1 VYQLHKVWM
10 LFESMK
16 VAIIHRSFDV
26 LGGAELYAL
35 DVIRVLTGLG
45 FDTRVYTLSVRGS
58 VDRITPPGRVRFVLV
73 RPLLRTGSIYDFV
86 LDTYNLSRA
95 LKLKGSDVDIV
106 VNTKASETPLEADVC
121 VVHYPLGIALHFWD
135 RVPLGAGV
143 DPKYVN
149 SLFWKLYIQPF
160 RGLFYELSNRSLCR
174 CRVIVANSR
183 WTAKLLEELS
193 GLSSVVIYPPINIE
207 YLKPPVGVSKE
218 NMVVTIS
225 RFEPSKNIEA
235 VLHIAKIVQHAKFV
249 VIGRVSDRASHTYYK
264 SLEKL
269 KERLGLSNLYLLPN
283 LGEDAKRF
291 ILSRAKVYFHPTIG
305 EHFGI
310 SVLEALALGATPV
323 VSVFSG
329 SCTDIVENV
338 GYGYCYNSYAE
349 ALEIIKDLVSRRE
362 LEVPDAERLS
372 KVLSMFSFEEFS
384 RRFTEVINRVLGL
397 VP

>member
-1 VYQLHKVWM
+1 
-10 LFESMK
+10 MK
-16 VAIIHRSFDV
+16 AVIVHRSFDV

-35 DVIRVLTGLG
+35 NVIRVLTSL
-45 FDTRVYTLSVRGS
+45 DYDARVYTLSIRSS
-58 VDRITPPGRVRFVLV
+58 VYKMTPPGRVGFVLV
-73 RPLLRTGSIYDFV
+73 RPLLRTGSVYDLI
-86 LDTYNLSRA
+86 LDAHSLSRA
-95 LKLKGSDVDIV
+95 LKLVRSDVDIV
-106 VNTKASETPLEADVC
+106 VNTKASEVPLEADVC
-121 VVHYPLGIALHFWD
+121 VVHYPLGFALHFWE

-160 RGLFYELSNRSLCR
+160 RELFYELSNRSLRR

-193 GLSSVVIYPPINIE
+193 GLSSVVIYPPIDLE
-207 YLKPPVGVSKE
+207 YLKPPVRVSKE
-218 NMVVTIS
+218 NVVVTIS

-235 VLHIAKIVQHAKFV
+235 VLHVAKGVQHAKFV
-249 VIGRVSDRASHTYYK
+249 VIGRVSDRASYTYYK

-329 SCTDIVENV
+329 SCTDIVESV

-372 KVLSMFSFEEFS
+372 GMLSTFSFEEFS
-384 RRFTEVINRVLGL
+384 RRFTEVIKSH
-397 VP
+397 